1 MADLTFYEKPTCTT
15 CKKTAKLLTERGVD
29 FDRVNYY
36 VEPLDEAKL
45 RDLLRKSGL
54 RPRDAMRT
62 KEAIYRELALA
73 GSEHSDDELIELM
86 VEHPDLV
93 QRPIVERGDRAVLA
107 RPPERVLELL
117 D

>member
-1 MADLTFYEKPTCTT
+1 MLTFYEKPTCTT
-15 CKKTAKLLTERGVD
+15 CRKTAMLLAERGID
-29 FDRVNYY
+29 FERVNYY
-36 VEPLDEAKL
+36 VEPLSEDKL
-45 RDLLRKSGL
+45 RDLLRKAGL

-62 KEAIYRELALA
+62 KEPVYGRLGLAHAEL
-73 GSEHSDDELIELM
+73 SDDELIRLM
-86 VEHPDLV
+86 AEHPDLV